1 MSNSESLYPA
11 IILAG
16 GKASRLGGIDKG
28 LLKLKNN
35 RIIDLVIE
43 RLKPQV
49 KEIVINANGQISRFK
64 DLGLEVISDDMPNF
78 PGPLAGV
85 LAGLDWAFKKNYSH
99 IITVAADTPFFPSN
113 LVKCLEKAADGH
125 SGLSLAA
132 TQDAKGKRQRHPTF
146 GLWPTHLR
154 EDLRNE
160 LNKGLRKIVLWTD
173 KHNPGYAS
181 FDSEKSE
188 PFFNINTPEDLEAA
202 RTRWAHIQ

>member
-1 MSNSESLYPA
+1 MSNIKLLYPA

-16 GKASRLGGIDKG
+16 GKASRLGGKDKG
-28 LLKLKNN
+28 LLKLKNS

-49 KEIVINANGQISRFK
+49 NEIVINANGQINRFK
-64 DLGLEVISDDMPNF
+64 DLGLEVISDDLPDF

-99 IITVAADTPFFPSN
+99 IITVAADTPFFPLN
-113 LVKCLEKAADGH
+113 LVKCLAKAADGH
-125 SGLSLAA
+125 RGLSLAS
-132 TQDAKGKRQRHPTF
+132 TQDAEGKRQRHPTF
-146 GLWPTHLR
+146 GLWPTNLR
-154 EDLRNE
+154 EDLRDE
-160 LNKGLRKIVLWTD
+160 LNNGLRKIVLWTD

-181 FDSEKSE
+181 FDSAKSE
-188 PFFNINTPEDLEAA
+188 PFFNINTPEDLEIA